1 MQPKWQHEVLVL
13 TSGNAGRE
21 MVVDTLFKA
30 VQNCQAQCG
39 GQMDLD
45 LLEGV
50 RLNGCRQ

>member
-45 LLEGV
+45 LLEGL
-50 RLNGCRQ
+50 RLNGRWQ